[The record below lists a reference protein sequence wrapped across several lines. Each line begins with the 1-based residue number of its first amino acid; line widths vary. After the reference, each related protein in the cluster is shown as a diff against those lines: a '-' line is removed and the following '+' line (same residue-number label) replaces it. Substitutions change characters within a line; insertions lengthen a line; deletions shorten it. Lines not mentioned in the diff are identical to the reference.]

1 MIHVREKETPEI
13 RRRRNSSGREGDKS
27 VTSLSLSPTFLTALL
42 RLRGRLLLF
51 LVDDAQLERL
61 LVRGPP
67 GRAPDVV
74 LHLAAPLP
82 GVPVAHAAQLD
93 GAFVLVVHTHEGGA
107 RVQGA
112 GAALLQDLCRG
123 NDRA

>member
-1 MIHVREKETPEI
+1 MYVKKKPRKSEEDATQADEKGT
-13 RRRRNSSGREGDKS
+13 NLLH
-27 VTSLSLSPTFLTALL
+27 LSLSPTFLPALL

>member
-1 MIHVREKETPEI
+1 MYVKKKPRKSEEDATQADEKGT
-13 RRRRNSSGREGDKS
+13 NLLH
-27 VTSLSLSPTFLTALL
+27 LSLSPTFLTALL